1 VGDTIV
7 LPAGAP
13 ERRALEAD
21 GWTVEARSFGAE
33 LDASR
38 IEQDRLETLVARS
51 DDGLTIRELGTDDV
65 HGVLALDLL
74 TADDYPG
81 SVATRHEPL
90 DRSRATPT
98 AERRAFGAITADG
111 ALVAMTFVD
120 VDGTRAETDFTVV
133 HGSWRGQGL
142 GTAVKAA
149 SVLALAA
156 AGVARFRTGG
166 SLENTGILRAND
178 ALGYVRDEE
187 WVTLRG
193 PAS

>member
-7 LPAGAP
+7 LPADAP
-13 ERRALEAD
+13 ERRTLEAD

-33 LDASR
+33 LDAGR
-38 IEQDRLETLVARS
+38 IDRSGLATMVERVR
-51 DDGLTIRELGTDDV
+51 DDVTVRELDTDDV
-65 HGVLALDLL
+65 RAVLELDRL

-90 DRSRATPT
+90 DRLRATPSP
-98 AERRAFGAITADG
+98 ERRAFGAVTADG
-111 ALVAMTFVD
+111 AVVAMTFVD
-120 VDGTRAETDFTVV
+120 VDGARAETDFTVV

-149 SVLALAA
+149 SVLALTA

-187 WVTLRG
+187 WVTLRN